1 MDVENQKGKIVFRA
15 DGSRVIGFGH
25 LVRSVVLAQQ
35 LKKQGYDV
43 LFLITVID
51 KNVANFFDYRNI
63 KFMGFAPPSLA
74 KMVYNHL
81 NVMEMFGAE
90 ATILDSKMIT
100 QDYRRGLKAGGAK
113 IVAIDDK
120 YTACSDADAVI
131 NYNLNV
137 DTSRYNQCTENLL
150 TGPDYALVEKR
161 FVEVKWNC
169 DIEEP
174 NILISMGGSDAQ
186 DQTDK
191 VLRALDAVD
200 ENFRITL
207 LRGLYVEG
215 PKPSGLR
222 HKCDVFEGVCD
233 VPEIFSDCD
242 AAITAGG
249 LTTMNLAAA
258 GAPFLVL
265 LTSAR
270 HKDNSITWEKAGVGL
285 HGGVATEMSEQEITV
300 AIKKFFA
307 IKTSW
312 REMGLQGRKI
322 IDGNGAERVALALDA
337 MKVL

>member
-1 MDVENQKGKIVFRA
+1 MESPKGKIVFRA
-15 DGSRVIGFGH
+15 DGSKVIGFGQ
-25 LVRSVVLAQQ
+25 LVRSVALAQQ
-35 LKKQGYDV
+35 FKKLGYDV
-43 LFLITVID
+43 LFLVTVID

-63 KFMGFAPPSLA
+63 KFMGYAPPSLE

-90 ATILDSKMIT
+90 TTILDSKMIT
-100 QDYRRGLKAGGAK
+100 KTYRQGLKKGGAK

-120 YTACSDADAVI
+120 YRYCSDADAVI
-131 NYNLNV
+131 NYNLNA
-137 DTSRYNQCTENLL
+137 DASRYDQCGENLL

-161 FVEVKWNC
+161 FAEVKWNC

-174 NILISMGGSDAQ
+174 NILIGMGGSDAQ
-186 DQTDK
+186 DQTDR
-191 VLRALDAVD
+191 VLRALDALD

-215 PKPSGLR
+215 PKPAGLR
-222 HKCDVFEGVCD
+222 HKCEVFEGVCD
-233 VPEIFSDCD
+233 VPEVVSDCD

-270 HKDNSITWEKAGVGL
+270 QQESSLAWEKAGVGI
-285 HGGVATEMSEQEITV
+285 HGGVATEMSEQEISE

-307 IKTSW
+307 IKKNW
-312 REMGLQGRKI
+312 REMGLKGRKI
-322 IDGNGAERVALALDA
+322 IDGNGAERAAIALDS
-337 MKVL
+337 MRVL